1 MLHCMVYH
9 NLFNKFNSDRHLDY
23 YQHFVTNSAP
33 INSFVYIWKY
43 ICRHTF
49 SLGLLSGKINSFIF
63 LIDITKLYSKYF
75 FYFLIFYCCSSTF
88 VSISPHLPPL
98 ILPPFGFVHGS
109 FIYVPWQQ
117 FPFFP
122 PLSPTTFPCGCGW
135 FILFKKNF
143 IVIQLQLYALT
154 CTTMTAGSID

>member
-75 FYFLIFYCCSSTF
+75 FYFLIFLLLFKYICL
-88 VSISPHLPPL
+88 H
-98 ILPPFGFVHGS
+98 
-109 FIYVPWQQ
+109 
-117 FPFFP
+117 FP
-122 PLSPTTFPCGCGW
+122 PPPTIDPTTFWLCPWILYTCSLTTIPLLSPTIPHHLPLWLLLVYSLFQFLW
-135 FILFKKNF
+135 LYFI
-143 IVIQLQLYALT
+143 
-154 CTTMTAGSID
+154 